1 MPVNSDKLQSAE
13 VTHMR
18 KAVRISPGHENY
30 LIYKFLIQF
39 LSFGIGFILFL
50 TVGVIEYA
58 KFNEKIFLVYA

>member
-1 MPVNSDKLQSAE
+1 
-13 VTHMR
+13 MR
-18 KAVRISPGHENY
+18 KAVRISLGHENY

-50 TVGVIEYA
+50 TVGVIEYV